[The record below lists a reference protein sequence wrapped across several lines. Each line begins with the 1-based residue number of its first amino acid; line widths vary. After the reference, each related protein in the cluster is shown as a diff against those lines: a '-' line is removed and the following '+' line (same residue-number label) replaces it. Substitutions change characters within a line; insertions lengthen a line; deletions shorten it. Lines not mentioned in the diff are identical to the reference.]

1 MGLNP
6 RSMSSGGQS
15 SETSRYPLIR
25 TILAWLV
32 YNKIIQENTIVR
44 YIKKRND
51 RPVLEGTIKG
61 HGILCHCCSQILTV
75 MEFQAHAGCGGQ
87 NRPFA
92 NICNELQISLMDY
105 MVEVWDITQKGIK
118 LLEHNEI
125 ERRNKTIDGYD
136 AACVICTNGG
146 DLLSCA
152 NCVSTYH
159 LGCVGVKDVVEGN
172 WLCPYCICKFC
183 GKPSTN
189 KECLIPCSQCEKRY
203 HWKCFQ
209 ERRTGKPTYLNI
221 TCTPVYQELVTRV
234 AVKNELGDGYSMTLL
249 HRIHQEFGATF
260 DEVYRY
266 IVGHANLA
274 IAKRLMEDCFQS
286 TNVGHTSINL
296 IDHFIFNQES
306 HFSVIDFRG
315 FYTAVLEKD
324 GMIISVACLKVNG
337 TKFAEIPLIAT
348 CENYRNQGMCR
359 KLMTEIESTLNHLNV
374 ENLVILST
382 KEMVGVW
389 MARYGFKEIGSSL
402 TEDLMHRNALMFH
415 DTVRLY
421 KRLTPI
427 QTNERKASPCN
438 SDDILEEH
446 RA

>member
-1 MGLNP
+1 MDLNP
-6 RSMSSGGQS
+6 RSMSSGGQT
-15 SETSRYPLIR
+15 SETTRYPLIR
-25 TILAWLV
+25 TILSWLID
-32 YNKIIQENTIVR
+32 NKKIQENTILR
-44 YIKKRND
+44 YLECNSDEAI
-51 RPVLEGTIKG
+51 LEGTIKG
-61 HGILCHCCSQILTV
+61 HGILCHCCSQIVTLV
-75 MEFQAHAGCGGQ
+75 EFQAHAGSRGLD
-87 NRPFA
+87 RPLARIFD
-92 NICNELQISLMDY
+92 ELGISLMDY
-105 MVEVWDITQKGIK
+105 MDEAWYITQKGIK
-118 LLEHNEI
+118 SLEHNEI
-125 ERRNKTIDGYD
+125 ERRNKTVDEYD
-136 AACVICTNGG
+136 AACVICANGG
-146 DLLSCA
+146 DLLGCA

-183 GKPSTN
+183 GKPSTY

-221 TCTPVYQELVTRV
+221 TCTPVYQELLTRV
-234 AVKNELGDGYSMTLL
+234 AIPNELGDGYSMTLL
-249 HRIHQEFGATF
+249 HRIHQESEKSFEEA
-260 DEVYRY
+260 YRF
-266 IVGHANLA
+266 IVGHTNLA
-274 IAKRLMEDCFQS
+274 IAKRLMEDCFYS
-286 TNVGHTSINL
+286 TNDDHMTSMNL
-296 IDHFIFNQES
+296 INHFIFNQES
-306 HFSVIDFRG
+306 HFSIIDFRG

-324 GMIISVACLKVNG
+324 GVIISAASLKVHG

-389 MARYGFKEIGSSL
+389 MSRYGFKAIESSL
-402 TEDLMHRNALMFH
+402 AEDLMHRNALMFH

-427 QTNERKASPCN
+427 QTYE
-438 SDDILEEH
+438 
-446 RA
+446 